1 MRLGD
6 IRQLRIMSD
15 DTPGGSNHRWA
26 TFAAT
31 LSPKLLDRLLSGTLS
46 VLRMIQTRKMNVSLA
61 LIESYEPF
69 SLLLDAAEL
78 KMNLIGA
85 GADDHLSVIHGL
97 GI

>member
-1 MRLGD
+1 
-6 IRQLRIMSD
+6 
-15 DTPGGSNHRWA
+15 
-26 TFAAT
+26 
-31 LSPKLLDRLLSGTLS
+31 
-46 VLRMIQTRKMNVSLA
+46 MIQTRKMNVSLT

-78 KMNLIGA
+78 KMNLIGT